1 MQQRP
6 LGFAPITADDAQ
18 QQRLRIAQQFAAELA
33 ARPAPQQP
41 QQRAVGRPKRPLSVA
56 DALAAPL
63 VAAPAA
69 VEPASKRGKY
79 TSWFAS
85 PFLPDILAAYPRH
98 GHSARRTVTA
108 LQRAHP
114 DGRFARLSH
123 STVGCWYG
131 KDHQLLPQF
140 QKQLEEHRTAARGR
154 GPTRAFDEAPEGE
167 REIKRVL
174 LQMRAAGAPLNCN
187 VIRWVMRAIMEEQC
201 PELLACLKL
210 THQFISSW
218 ARSQLD
224 WRWRARTTAA
234 SKLPADWEDQGVVM
248 AKRIAATMEMHKVS
262 LLQRASIAVVRL
274 PLMRISLLCVPAGAS
289 LSGSQHGSDGCPS
302 CAFIFMDVREG
313 EQL

>member
-6 LGFAPITADDAQ
+6 LGFSPITADDAQ
-18 QQRLRIAQQFAAELA
+18 QQRLRIAHQLTAELA
-33 ARPAPQQP
+33 ARPAPPQP
-41 QQRAVGRPKRPLSVA
+41 EQRAVGRPKRPLSAA
-56 DALAAPL
+56 DVLAAPP
-63 VAAPAA
+63 AAAAAA
-69 VEPASKRGKY
+69 VEPATKRGKY

-85 PFLPDILAAYPRH
+85 PFLADILAAYARH

-123 STVGCWYG
+123 STVGCWFS

-140 QKQLEEHRTAARGR
+140 QKQLQEHQAAARGR
-154 GPTRAFDEAPEGE
+154 GPTRVFDEAPGVE

-187 VIRWVMRAIMEEQC
+187 VIRWVMRAIMQEQC
-201 PELLACLKL
+201 PALLTYLKL
-210 THQFISSW
+210 TQQFVSSW

-234 SKLPADWEDQGVVM
+234 SKLPADWEDQGVAM

-262 LLQRASIAVVRL
+262 MQLQ
-274 PLMRISLLCVPAGAS
+274 
-289 LSGSQHGSDGCPS
+289 
-302 CAFIFMDVREG
+302 
-313 EQL
+313 